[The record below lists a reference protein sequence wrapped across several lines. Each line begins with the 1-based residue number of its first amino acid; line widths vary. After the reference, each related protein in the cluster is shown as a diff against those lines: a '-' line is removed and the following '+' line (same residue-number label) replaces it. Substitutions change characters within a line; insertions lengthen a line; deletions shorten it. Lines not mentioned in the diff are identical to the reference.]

1 MPRPTSDVHAF
12 EAHATDADLDDLR
25 ARLAAARLP
34 EAETVYRA
42 APDPRRWEQGV
53 PLADL
58 VDVVNYWRTGY
69 DWRSF
74 EARLDRIGQFRTTID
89 DLGIHFLHR
98 RSARADATPLILTH
112 GWPGSVAEFVDVV
125 DELADPEDADAP
137 AFHVV
142 VPSLPGFGYSDKPA
156 TTGWGTE
163 KIAAAWVELMG
174 RLGYSKFA
182 AHGGDWGG
190 VITTV
195 LGGRFPAHVL
205 GIHTTFAE
213 APPGLTTDGL
223 TAAEREWTEETRDFW
238 RHRAAYAKQ
247 QATRPQTI
255 GYSLVDSPVGLLAWI
270 LDKFAEWSD
279 TEDSP
284 FETISRDSILD
295 DVTLYWLTRTG
306 ASSARIYYE
315 SHNSLDPEL
324 RVDVPSAITMYPRDI
339 EKYPRAVGAG
349 AVPADRP
356 MEGTRKRGTF
366 PVAGGSRVFRRRS
379 AGGPRGRA
387 GRSSVN
393 AAGAA
398 PEPCTPPPR
407 TARRPPSSP
416 PGRAAHRAAARPAAP
431 PVSGSSIARTA
442 PMPAGCA
449 AQPGEEGRVGHRGR
463 HDDERAASSTAVPV
477 RSPSCPPGR

>member
-1 MPRPTSDVHAF
+1 MPRPTSDVQAF
-12 EAHATDADLDDLR
+12 EAHATDANLDDLR
-25 ARLAAARLP
+25 VRLAAARLP
-34 EAETVYRA
+34 EAETVHGA
-42 APDPRRWEQGV
+42 APGSRRWEQGV

-74 EARLDRIGQFRTTID
+74 EERLDRIGQFRTTID
-89 DLGIHFLHR
+89 GLGIHFLHR

-112 GWPGSVAEFVDVV
+112 GWPGSIAEFTDVV
-125 DELADPEDADAP
+125 EELADPKDTDAP

-163 KIAAAWVELMG
+163 KIAAAWVELMR
-174 RLGYSKFA
+174 RLGYSKFV

-190 VITTV
+190 NITTV

-213 APPGLTTDGL
+213 APPGMTTDGL
-223 TAAEREWTEETRDFW
+223 TAVEHQWAEETRDFW
-238 RHRAAYAKQ
+238 HHRAAYAKQ

-284 FETISRDSILD
+284 FETISRDRILD

-339 EKYPRAVGAG
+339 EK
-349 AVPADRP
+349 
-356 MEGTRKRGTF
+356 
-366 PVAGGSRVFRRRS
+366 S
-379 AGGPRGRA
+379 
-387 GRSSVN
+387 
-393 AAGAA
+393 
-398 PEPCTPPPR
+398 PR
-407 TARRPPSSP
+407 TW
-416 PGRAAHRAAARPAAP
+416 
-431 PVSGSSIARTA
+431 
-442 PMPAGCA
+442 
-449 AQPGEEGRVGHRGR
+449 AQ
-463 HDDERAASSTAVPV
+463 ERYRQIVRW
-477 RSPSCPPGR
+477 RSPETGGHFPSLEVPEYFVKDLQEGLAAVLAANR

>member
-1 MPRPTSDVHAF
+1 MPRPTSDVQAF

-34 EAETVYRA
+34 EPETVHRA
-42 APDPRRWEQGV
+42 APGPRRWEQGV
-53 PLADL
+53 PLTDL

-69 DWRSF
+69 NWRSF
-74 EARLDRIGQFRTTID
+74 EARLNRIGQFRTTID

-98 RSARADATPLILTH
+98 RSARADATPLLLTH
-112 GWPGSVAEFVDVV
+112 GWPGSIAEFIDVV
-125 DELADPEDADAP
+125 DELADPKNADAP

-174 RLGYSKFA
+174 RLGYSKFV

-190 VITTV
+190 NISTV
-195 LGGRFPAHVL
+195 LGGRFPEHVL
-205 GIHTTFAE
+205 GIHTLFAE

-223 TAAEREWTEETRDFW
+223 TGVERKWAEETRDFW

-284 FETISRDSILD
+284 FEKISRDRILD

-306 ASSARIYYE
+306 ASAARIYYE

-339 EKYPRAVGAG
+339 EKCPRPWAQERYRQIVRWRS
-349 AVPADRP
+349 P
-356 MEGTRKRGTF
+356 E
-366 PVAGGSRVFRRRS
+366 AGGHFPSLEVPEYFLKDLQE
-379 AGGPRGRA
+379 GL
-387 GRSSVN
+387 
-393 AAGAA
+393 AA
-398 PEPCTPPPR
+398 
-407 TARRPPSSP
+407 
-416 PGRAAHRAAARPAAP
+416 
-431 PVSGSSIARTA
+431 VL
-442 PMPAGCA
+442 
-449 AQPGEEGRVGHRGR
+449 
-463 HDDERAASSTAVPV
+463 AAS
-477 RSPSCPPGR
+477 R

>member
-1 MPRPTSDVHAF
+1 MPRLTSDVQAF
-12 EAHATDADLDDLR
+12 ETHATDAELDDLR

-42 APDPRRWEQGV
+42 APDPHRWDQGV

-58 VDVVNYWRTGY
+58 VEVVNYWRTGY
-69 DWRSF
+69 NWRSF
-74 EARLDRIGQFRTTID
+74 EERLNRLGQFRTTID

-112 GWPGSVAEFVDVV
+112 GWPGSIAEFIDVV
-125 DELADPEDADAP
+125 DELADPKDADAP

-142 VPSLPGFGYSDKPA
+142 VPSLPGFGYSDKPV
-156 TTGWGTE
+156 TPGWGIE
-163 KIAAAWVELMG
+163 KIAATWVELMG

-190 VITTV
+190 VITTI

-205 GIHTTFAE
+205 GIHTVLAQ
-213 APPGLTTDGL
+213 APPGLTTDRL
-223 TAAEREWTEETRDFW
+223 TTAERKWAEETRDFW
-238 RHRAAYAKQ
+238 LHHAAYAKQ

-284 FETISRDSILD
+284 FETISRDRVLD

-315 SHNSLDPEL
+315 SHGGVNSLDPEL
-324 RVDVPSAITMYPRDI
+324 RVDVPAAISIYPRDI
-339 EKYPRAVGAG
+339 EKCPRAWAQERYRQIVRWTTPETGGHFPSLEVPEYFVKDLQEGLA
-349 AVPADRP
+349 AVL
-356 MEGTRKRGTF
+356 
-366 PVAGGSRVFRRRS
+366 
-379 AGGPRGRA
+379 
-387 GRSSVN
+387 
-393 AAGAA
+393 AAN
-398 PEPCTPPPR
+398 R
-407 TARRPPSSP
+407 
-416 PGRAAHRAAARPAAP
+416 
-431 PVSGSSIARTA
+431 
-442 PMPAGCA
+442 
-449 AQPGEEGRVGHRGR
+449 
-463 HDDERAASSTAVPV
+463 
-477 RSPSCPPGR
+477 

>member
-1 MPRPTSDVHAF
+1 MPRPTSDVQAF

-25 ARLAAARLP
+25 VRLAAARLP
-34 EAETVYRA
+34 EAETVHGA
-42 APDPRRWEQGV
+42 APGSRRWEQGV

-74 EARLDRIGQFRTTID
+74 EERLDRIGQFRTTID
-89 DLGIHFLHR
+89 GLGIHFLHR

-112 GWPGSVAEFVDVV
+112 GWPGSIAEFTDVV
-125 DELADPEDADAP
+125 EELADPKDADAP

-174 RLGYSKFA
+174 RLGYSKFV

-190 VITTV
+190 NITTV

-223 TAAEREWTEETRDFW
+223 TVVEHQWTEETHDFW
-238 RHRAAYAKQ
+238 HHRAAYAKQ

-284 FETISRDSILD
+284 FETISRDRILD
-295 DVTLYWLTRTG
+295 DITLYWLTRTG

-339 EKYPRAVGAG
+339 EK
-349 AVPADRP
+349 
-356 MEGTRKRGTF
+356 
-366 PVAGGSRVFRRRS
+366 S
-379 AGGPRGRA
+379 
-387 GRSSVN
+387 
-393 AAGAA
+393 
-398 PEPCTPPPR
+398 PR
-407 TARRPPSSP
+407 TW
-416 PGRAAHRAAARPAAP
+416 
-431 PVSGSSIARTA
+431 
-442 PMPAGCA
+442 
-449 AQPGEEGRVGHRGR
+449 AQ
-463 HDDERAASSTAVPV
+463 ERYRQIVRW
-477 RSPSCPPGR
+477 RSPETGGHFPSLEVPEYFVKDLQEGLAAVLAANR